1 MKKVISYNSIA
12 EAKASLDN
20 GGRFYNVLS
29 QPDDGV
35 ISKAEVA
42 KVAGLFNAKQ
52 QMVLFL
58 DLAISELEEPE
69 KEQLILNLSNEFR
82 PIYDKYKS
90 SNLLPSEVDKKGSL
104 STNVIITGTP
114 KLLGSDKEFKGFVM
128 VSAGKTFMLIPIIDK
143 YTMYEIRDDAS
154 SATFIIAHAKSDT
167 TLPAKTMKVGGVLKQ
182 LKLSKGDEHASK
194 TFLEAT
200 YFMDII

>member
-1 MKKVISYNSIA
+1 MKKVIPYSTIA

-35 ISKAEVA
+35 ISRAEVA
-42 KVAGLFNAKQ
+42 RVAGLFNAKQ

-58 DLAISELEEPE
+58 DLAISELESTERE
-69 KEQLILNLSNEFR
+69 ELISSLSDEFR

-90 SNLLPSEVDKKGSL
+90 SNLLASEVDRKGGVS
-104 STNVIITGTP
+104 SNVIITGTP
-114 KLLGSDKEFKGFVM
+114 KLLGADKEFKGFIM
-128 VSAGKTFMLIPIIDK
+128 VSSGNTFTLIPIIDK
-143 YTMYEIRDDAS
+143 YVMYEIRDDAS
-154 SATFIIAHAKSDT
+154 SATFIIAHTRGEA

-182 LKLSKGDEHASK
+182 LKDTKDDENASK
-194 TFLEAT
+194 KFLEAT
-200 YFMDII
+200 YYMDVV